1 MLFVAPRKNKKGG
14 SRLQKISIEVLEKAI
29 KEKLTSAELDLLLYV
44 ARFQDE
50 AGRASGIYYKDVCES
65 IGISYQGFYDCK
77 RSLQNKG
84 LIDAQ
89 KRNYYD
95 WDITILN
102 NSFPEKKTNGRGYV
116 SVSSKMVKSAAFRK
130 LRANAKMMALYLLRE
145 WNINRKK
152 AKRDS
157 YAILKENF
165 LNKFKELGF
174 TNRMARAYLGEL
186 KPFLSVYLED
196 GRKYF
201 LTFKKNE
208 VYNAGESEN
217 EEKRLHDFDTA
228 CRRNKV
234 KGIEA
239 EQKQDILT
247 VLRQYHVKIVKKLDF
262 NLSSVVE
269 QSLEILNGSKQK
281 KKWRRELN
289 PKLIHKIIQEELFV
303 RA

>member
-1 MLFVAPRKNKKGG
+1 M
-14 SRLQKISIEVLEKAI
+14 QKISIEVLEKAI

-50 AGRASGIYYKDVCES
+50 TGRASGIYYKDVCES
-65 IGISYQGFYDCK
+65 INVSYQGFYDCK

-84 LIDAQ
+84 LISAE
-89 KRNYYD
+89 KCNYYD

-102 NSFPEKKTNGRGYV
+102 NSFAGKENYGRGYV
-116 SVSSKMVKSAAFRK
+116 SVSSKMVKSTAFRK

-201 LTFKKNE
+201 LTFKKSE
-208 VYNAGESEN
+208 VYN
-217 EEKRLHDFDTA
+217 EEKRLHDLDTA

-262 NLSSVVE
+262 NLSSIVE
-269 QSLEILNGSKQK
+269 QSLEILNGNKQK

-289 PKLIHKIIQEELFV
+289 PKLIHKIIQDELFV

>member
-1 MLFVAPRKNKKGG
+1 M
-14 SRLQKISIEVLEKAI
+14 QKISIEVLEKAI
-29 KEKLTSAELDLLLYV
+29 EEKLTSAEVDMLLYI

-50 AGRASGIYYKDVCES
+50 TGTASGIYYKDVCES
-65 IGISYQGFYDCK
+65 INISYQGFYDCK

-84 LIDAQ
+84 LIYAE
-89 KRNYYD
+89 KCNYYD

-102 NSFPEKKTNGRGYV
+102 NSFIGKENYGRGYV
-116 SVSSKMVKSAAFRK
+116 SVSSKMVKSSVFRK
-130 LRANAKMMALYLLRE
+130 LRANAKLMALYLLRE
-145 WNINRKK
+145 WSINRKK
-152 AKRDS
+152 AKCES
-157 YAILKENF
+157 YSILKENF
-165 LNKFKELGF
+165 LSKFKELGF
-174 TNRMARAYLGEL
+174 TNRMTRAYLGEL
-186 KPFLSVYLED
+186 KPFLSVYLEN

-201 LTFKKNE
+201 LTFKKSE

-234 KGIEA
+234 KEIE
-239 EQKQDILT
+239 EETKRDILT
-247 VLRQYHVKIVKKLDF
+247 VLRQYHVKVVKKLDF

-269 QSLEILNGSKQK
+269 QSLKVLNGQK
-281 KKWRRELN
+281 KKSKWRRELN